1 MKILPKIL
9 FIEVVILSVVEVIES
24 QEIEDFK
31 MRVFSSTSN
40 PEKIKIKVVGCGGAG
55 CNALSKITK
64 HGLEL
69 VAINDFFSPSMSD
82 IEERILVEKEE
93 MKTIALT
100 NDRLVKTFSPI
111 EKELEHALSGA
122 DMIFIL
128 CGLGGQIGSYTSQV
142 VAKISKKVGA
152 IVLALVVLPF
162 KVESEIRS
170 KLAVHALNNLQSR
183 VDAIIYFSNDDLL
196 KIAPNAPIIKAFDIL
211 NEMMIELILG
221 ISRIVTK
228 SDLPYLK
235 DLWKEGSN
243 LFIGTAE
250 DFEKNKF
257 LAVEQIIGFLRT
269 KMDVEDAS
277 NAMIFIKGDA
287 IMKDA
292 EEIVKDIQNRIDKDA
307 KIMYGL
313 IEDMNLKYKIKI
325 SVILGTK

>member
-1 MKILPKIL
+1 
-9 FIEVVILSVVEVIES
+9 VIES

-31 MRVFSSTSN
+31 VRVFGSTSK
-40 PEKIKIKVVGCGGAG
+40 PEKINIKVVGCGGAG

-64 HGLEL
+64 YGLETL
-69 VAINDFFSPSMSD
+69 VINNFFSPILSD
-82 IEERILVEKEE
+82 IEEKILIKKEE

-100 NDRLVKTFSPI
+100 NDRLVKTSSPI
-111 EKELEHALSGA
+111 EEEIEDALSGA

-128 CGLGGQIGSYTSQV
+128 CGLGGQVGSYTSQV
-142 VAKISKKVGA
+142 VAKIGKKTGA
-152 IVLALVVLPF
+152 IVLALVILPF
-162 KVESEIRS
+162 KAESEIRLKIAAQS
-170 KLAVHALNNLQSR
+170 LKYLQSR
-183 VDAIIYFSNDDLL
+183 VNAIILFSNDDLL

-211 NEMMIELILG
+211 NEMMIEPILAL
-221 ISRIVTK
+221 SKFVTK

-235 DLWKEGSN
+235 DLWKKGSN

-257 LAVEQIIGFLRT
+257 LAVEKIIGFLRT
-269 KMDVEDAS
+269 KVDVEDAS

-313 IEDMNLKYKIKI
+313 IEDMTLKYKIKI
-325 SVILGTK
+325 SVILGKK